1 MWDADSLSL
10 SHTFPFLFLSPPKI
24 PTVSADCSEH
34 TTTTTTMADNQA
46 RPHAIMIPY
55 PYQGHINPFV
65 SLALKLA
72 SHGFTITFVNTQ
84 SVHRRISRATNSAD
98 IFAAARDSGLDIRY
112 ATVSDGFPL
121 RFDRSLNHDQFVE
134 GLIHVFSA
142 HVDEL
147 LESLADSDPPV
158 TCLIADTF
166 YVWASDI
173 ASKFNLICVSFWT
186 EPALVLSL
194 YYHLDL
200 LKKNGHFGSQ
210 GRRKD
215 MIDYIPGVG
224 SMKPT
229 DLMSYLQA
237 DDIWTVVHRV
247 IYRAFEDVKKADV
260 IICNTVQELEF
271 NTLSAL
277 HRKQPTYAIG
287 PIVSGFTNQTTVAT
301 SLWSESD
308 CTPWLNTKP
317 TGSVL
322 YVSFGS
328 HAHTTSKQ
336 DIGEIANG
344 LLASGVSFVWVV
356 RPDIVSS
363 DEANFLPVGFE
374 SSMKGRGLIVQWCS
388 QIKVISHPAI
398 GGFLSHCGWNSVLE
412 SIWCRV
418 PLLCFPLFTDQF
430 TNRKLV
436 VNDWKIGINLC
447 DQASITRE
455 EVEEKIK
462 YLMSGKTSEDMRN
475 GIKEVSTKLTSALR
489 SDGSSEN
496 NFRAFIED
504 IKAQIKKKLGVAFDL
519 QDQSRAHV
527 WAPPPLNLCEQTI
540 L

>member
-1 MWDADSLSL
+1 
-10 SHTFPFLFLSPPKI
+10 
-24 PTVSADCSEH
+24 
-34 TTTTTTMADNQA
+34 
-46 RPHAIMIPY
+46 MIPY

-65 SLALKLA
+65 SLAIKLA
-72 SHGFTITFVNTQ
+72 SYGFTITFVNTQ
-84 SVHRRISRATNSAD
+84 SVQRRISLAANCAD
-98 IFAAARDSGLDIRY
+98 IFAGARDSGLDIRY

-121 RFDRSLNHDQFVE
+121 GFDRSVNHDQFVE

-147 LESLADSDPPV
+147 LGNLTESDPPV

-173 ASKFNLICVSFWT
+173 ASKYNLVCVSFWT

-215 MIDYIPGVG
+215 VIDYIPGVG
-224 SMKPT
+224 TINPT

-247 IYRAFEDVKKADV
+247 IYRAFEDVKRADV

-287 PIVSGFTNQTTVAT
+287 PIVSGFAKQTVAT

-308 CTPWLNTKP
+308 CTPWLNSKP
-317 TGSVL
+317 NGSVL

-328 HAHTTSKQ
+328 HANTTSKQ
-336 DIGEIANG
+336 DIWEIARG
-344 LLASGVSFVWVV
+344 LLMSGVNFVWVI
-356 RPDIVSS
+356 RPDVVSS
-363 DEANFLPVGFE
+363 DDDNFLPVGFE
-374 SSMKGRGLIVQWCS
+374 NSIEGRGLIVQWCS

-398 GGFLSHCGWNSVLE
+398 GGFMSHCGWNSVLE
-412 SIWCRV
+412 GLWCRV

-447 DQASITRE
+447 DRPSITRE

-462 YLMSGKTSEDMRN
+462 YLMSGKTSEELRN
-475 GIKEVSTKLTSALR
+475 AIKEVSTKLGNALT
-489 SDGSSEN
+489 SDGSSER
-496 NFRAFIED
+496 NFRVFIED
-504 IKAQIKKKLGVAFDL
+504 IKAQIKKKAVVAFDVH
-519 QDQSRAHV
+519 DQSMAHV
-527 WAPPPLNLCEQTI
+527 WTPPAVNLCEQPI
-540 L
+540 CSLSSKIN